1 MTELKGRSVSLKV
14 GGRVREMFRRASGR
28 GQYLTKMNKIVNI
41 SKAFHFLQSCRCS
54 LLFATRCRIN

>member
-28 GQYLTKMNKIVNI
+28 GQYLTKMNKIMTI
-41 SKAFHFLQSCRCS
+41 SKVFHFPILQSCRLSAVCYKMY
-54 LLFATRCRIN
+54 